1 MHIGE
6 MAGRKRKNVRYKN
19 DTERVDISDVSV
31 ATTVIC
37 FHFHYVMSSVTRF
50 KMTASL

>member
-6 MAGRKRKNVRYKN
+6 MAGRKYKN
-19 DTERVDISDVSV
+19 DTEKVDVSDVSV

-37 FHFHYVMSSVTRF
+37 FHFH
-50 KMTASL
+50 